1 LLLGIFWFLKMKNKN
16 IFFLKLL
23 VGIILLVFLFLK
35 VDLQEFISAFKDV
48 NIFFLFLALIS
59 TFLGYVISSYKWKIA
74 LLSQAIKIRYT
85 KLIESYAVSMFF
97 GNFLPTSYGGDIVR
111 VYDTAK
117 ISKKKVKSLSA
128 VLFDRLVGFFVL
140 LLIGLIASF
149 FLIEFLSFSPLILGG
164 MVILLS
170 FFFLSK
176 YKIEEVRFFKKI
188 LKFDKKNII
197 KRLRESIFAYKKYP
211 KYIFLIFIF
220 SLLLQLNVII
230 FNYFIAL
237 GIGLNLPL
245 KYFFFL
251 IPLVNI
257 ISILP
262 FSING
267 LGVREF
273 AYVYLFSLVDIPI
286 HTALFMSLTV
296 FFIRIVS
303 SLPGGIVYVFRGKNG
318 KNI

>member
-1 LLLGIFWFLKMKNKN
+1 MENKIIIFLKV
-16 IFFLKLL
+16 IVSIALL
-23 VGIILLVFLFLK
+23 TFIFLK
-35 VDLQEFISAFKDV
+35 VDIQAFLNV
-48 NIFFLFLALIS
+48 FSNINIYFLLLAIVS
-59 TFLGYVISSYKWKIA
+59 TYLGYAISSHKWRIA
-74 LLSQAIKIRYT
+74 LLSQKIKISFK
-85 KLIESYAVSMFF
+85 KLLESYAVGMFF
-97 GNFLPTSYGGDIVR
+97 GNFLPTSYGGDLIR

-117 ISKKKVKSLSA
+117 ISNKKIGSFTA
-128 VLFDRLVGFFVL
+128 VFFDRLVGFFVL

-149 FLIEFLSFSPLILGG
+149 FLIEFLKFSPIIFGAI
-164 MVILLS
+164 VLLL
-170 FFFLSK
+170 FGLFLSK
-176 YKIEEVRFFKKI
+176 YKIEELRF
-188 LKFDKKNII
+188 LRPVSKFDKKNIM
-197 KRLRESIFAYKKYP
+197 KKLRESILVYKNYP

-273 AYVYLFSLVDIPI
+273 AYVYLFSLVGIPI

-296 FFIRIVS
+296 FF
-303 SLPGGIVYVFRGKNG
+303 Y
-318 KNI
+318 